1 MQNHKIQRLN
11 GFSYST
17 LLRAIAAS
25 LLACACTLVPAA
37 SAQARAQEQSLPTDA
52 YSRGE
57 SLELQSRFADAA
69 AAYTEALA
77 RDAANLPAL
86 LGLERMD
93 AQLGRLEQF
102 LPVVERAITA
112 KPQAAQIR
120 EAQLRTLRSLGK
132 RDQLREAFERWRHD
146 MPGDPAP
153 ARAYSRLLIADGDT
167 RAADSVLRQAQRD
180 VGSGRGF
187 DYELAQLRAAS
198 GLWDLSA
205 QSWRQAVEDNG
216 YLDQAATFSLVA
228 APATARAGIVKALE
242 ASPVTVAARR
252 VLASLQLMWG
262 TPRDGWES
270 LRVLSPD
277 SAAVVAWGEF
287 ATKAE
292 EAGAWLVAR
301 DALAAAQHA
310 DPDPR
315 ALARAAYDALRG
327 GDAAG
332 SLFLATL
339 GERTLD
345 SATAAATIVPVHL
358 RALSQAGRVAEASQV
373 MQAYSRFLRPADKA
387 PLDRVLAWGWIRA
400 GDVTKARE
408 LLAHSD
414 SGDADA
420 LGWLALYDGNLASA
434 RKSLRPE
441 VESSPEALAALA
453 LLARTR
459 ADTAPVTGR
468 AFLALARGDTAAA
481 ASGFEKAAAELGD
494 AAPLLLATA
503 ARLYAAHHSEQQA
516 ITLWSAIVTKSGDAP
531 EAPEAELEW
540 ARALRHDGHTKEA
553 VEHLEHLILTYP
565 QSALLPQ
572 ARRELELSRNGIAPQ
587 S

>member
-1 MQNHKIQRLN
+1 MRSRSAPRLAQRVAL
-11 GFSYST
+11 SARAAT
-17 LLRAIAAS
+17 VALLLS
-25 LLACACTLVPAA
+25 GACALAPDVRAQ
-37 SAQARAQEQSLPTDA
+37 SHAQAQGTDP
-52 YSRGE
+52 YSRAE
-57 SLELQSRFADAA
+57 ALELASKFADAA
-69 AAYTEALA
+69 AAYSEALTH
-77 RDAANLPAL
+77 DPANLPAL

-93 AQLGRLEQF
+93 AQLGHLDQF

-112 KPQAAQIR
+112 KPQLAPIR

-146 MPGDPAP
+146 APGDPTP
-153 ARAYSRLLIADGDT
+153 AREYSRLLIADGDT

-180 VGSGRGF
+180 VGTGRGF
-187 DYELAQLRAAS
+187 EYELAQLRAAT
-198 GLWDLSA
+198 GLWDLAA
-205 QSWRQAVEDNG
+205 QSWREAVEDNG
-216 YLDQAATFSLVA
+216 YLDQAATFSLVS
-228 APATARAGIVKALE
+228 APVSSRAGIIKALQ
-242 ASPVTVAARR
+242 ASPVTVSARR

-270 LRVLSPD
+270 LRVLNPD
-277 SAAVVAWGEF
+277 STAVVAWGEF

-292 EAGAWLVAR
+292 EVGAWLVAR
-301 DALAAAQHA
+301 DALAAAQHSS
-310 DPDPR
+310 PEPR

-327 GDAAG
+327 GDATG

-345 SATAAATIVPVHL
+345 SATAAATIVPVHM
-358 RALSQAGRVAEASQV
+358 RALSQTGRVAEASQV
-373 MQAYSRFLRPADKA
+373 MNAYSRFLRPADRA

-400 GDVTKARE
+400 GDITKARD

-414 SGDADA
+414 SSDADA
-420 LGWLALYDGNLASA
+420 LGWLALYDGNLAAA

-468 AFLALARGDTAAA
+468 AFLALARGDTAGAA
-481 ASGFEKAAAELGD
+481 TGFERAAAELGD

-516 ITLWSAIVTKSGDAP
+516 IALWSAIVTKSGDSP
-531 EAPEAELEW
+531 EAPEAELDW
-540 ARALRHDGHTKEA
+540 ARALRHGGQNKA
-553 VEHLEHLILTYP
+553 SIEHLEHLILTYP